1 MKTFVEQDWMRAP
14 TPSYELDELKI
25 NDSQEEI
32 EENEE
37 DEYEEEDGF
46 FCVGCNKAFKSE
58 KAFINHEK
66 SKKHKENIEFLKK
79 QMKQEDLDF
88 LMSQN
93 RDEIDKED
101 EKPKQKYIYL
111 IL

>member
-14 TPSYELDELKI
+14 TPTDELDELKI
-25 NDSQEEI
+25 NESQEET
-32 EENEE
+32 E
-37 DEYEEEDGF
+37 DDEEDGF

-66 SKKHKENIEFLKK
+66 SKKHKENIEFLKQ

-88 LMSQN
+88 FMSKNQ
-93 RDEIDKED
+93 DEIENDAEKNED
-101 EKPKQKYIYL
+101 KPKQR
-111 IL
+111 